1 MSHAGNLKSKSAKIS
16 TLSFPYESK
25 PLLMSSQQTG
35 IRLQSRES
43 DANTLFRAFYS
54 GASSDSNGG
63 ETAPVDISDHHDDEN
78 EASSLFESQAS
89 KRKKK

>member
-1 MSHAGNLKSKSAKIS
+1 
-16 TLSFPYESK
+16 
-25 PLLMSSQQTG
+25 MSSQQTG

-54 GASSDSNGG
+54 GASSDEDGG
-63 ETAPVDISDHHDDEN
+63 ETAPLDIEDDVDN